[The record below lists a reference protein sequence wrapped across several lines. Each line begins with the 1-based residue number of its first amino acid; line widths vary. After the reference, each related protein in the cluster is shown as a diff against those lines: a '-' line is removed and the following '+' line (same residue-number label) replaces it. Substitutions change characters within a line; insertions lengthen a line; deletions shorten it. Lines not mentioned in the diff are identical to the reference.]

1 MYEIGRNLWNFS
13 DLCIFDKNS
22 VKSNVAMTFFPRDS
36 AMVHLK
42 SIAKSLGIL
51 QWFFAIS
58 KKSLGKKV
66 IATFMRFHGKLNLH
80 YKILPYSLF
89 SKPYWNSLFRLTKY
103 QFCPYL
109 KGWRI
114 LMKIDLH
121 CHEYLIFNNFGLFH
135 GNEIQ
140 QNCNMYPHN
149 LSKLT
154 NFQSSF
160 EEKVLRNKK
169 NLLSERLKIDVGNS

>member
-1 MYEIGRNLWNFS
+1 M
-13 DLCIFDKNS
+13 CIFDKNS

-66 IATFMRFHGKLNLH
+66 IATFMRFHGILNLH

-89 SKPYWNSLFRLTKY
+89 SKPCWN
-103 QFCPYL
+103 
-109 KGWRI
+109 I
-114 LMKIDLH
+114 
-121 CHEYLIFNNFGLFH
+121 
-135 GNEIQ
+135 
-140 QNCNMYPHN
+140 
-149 LSKLT
+149 
-154 NFQSSF
+154 
-160 EEKVLRNKK
+160 VLRDRRAGGYGFCNPRESYFIPRGEAPRDEIRLPRVCK
-169 NLLSERLKIDVGNS
+169 NIASQSAITQWYCYREFTK